1 MRRRSFLGGAAI
13 VGLTSASAGFGFVT
27 NAFAATTKG
36 KVMSDNPLL
45 QEWKT
50 PFGTPPFSQIKP
62 QHFVP
67 AFDASFKAHKAE
79 LAAIANN
86 KAVPTFDNVFTAM
99 EKSGADLTRVSYVF
113 SHLTSAN
120 TNEELQKIEGDMSS
134 KLSAHFSSISQDPA
148 LFSKV
153 KAIYDKRNSL
163 KLNSDQIRLV
173 ETQYKSFVRGGAL
186 LSQADKEAIAKI
198 DEQLAQK
205 QVKFDQNVLAGQS
218 TFYVPL
224 TKEEDFAGLNDSQ
237 IDAAKAAVKE
247 RNIKDALGAITL
259 SRSSFEPFL
268 TNSTRRDLRE
278 KVQKGWMSVGSTFG
292 PDNRGLIK
300 EIVDLRTQRAKIM
313 GFKSFAHYELDS
325 KMAKNPENAMA
336 TMNAVWTA
344 SLATAKKERAMLQDM
359 AQKEGLQGELKS
371 WDWWHYAEKVRKAK
385 YDIDESETKPYF
397 ELSNMIKAIH
407 YNAGRLF
414 GLKFVPRKDLPVWH
428 PDVVSYEVF
437 DKAGKSV
444 AIWYG
449 DFYTRPSKQSG
460 AWMSSLRDQQKL
472 IGDVKAIVFNVCN
485 YTKPSKGKPTL
496 LSWDDAETLFHEFGH
511 ALHGMLSNVYYP
523 SQSGTN
529 VLRDFVE
536 FPSQIME
543 HWLPTQ
549 EILGR
554 FALHYQT
561 KKPIP
566 QPLVDKIL
574 AAKNFNEGWRT
585 SEYMMAAIMDMK
597 MHMIE
602 NSAPS
607 DIDAWEK
614 EILDGIG
621 AIPEI
626 VVRYRPGYF
635 KHTFSGGYSAGYYSY
650 IWAAVLE
657 TDAFNAFK
665 EAGNVYDVKTAER
678 LKKYI
683 FSSGGTKDP
692 MDLYIAFRG
701 RAPKVDALIE
711 YRGLNG

>member
-1 MRRRSFLGGAAI
+1 
-13 VGLTSASAGFGFVT
+13 
-27 NAFAATTKG
+27 
-36 KVMSDNPLL
+36 
-45 QEWKT
+45 
-50 PFGTPPFSQIKP
+50 
-62 QHFVP
+62 
-67 AFDASFKAHKAE
+67 
-79 LAAIANN
+79 
-86 KAVPTFDNVFTAM
+86 
-99 EKSGADLTRVSYVF
+99 
-113 SHLTSAN
+113 
-120 TNEELQKIEGDMSS
+120 
-134 KLSAHFSSISQDPA
+134 
-148 LFSKV
+148 
-153 KAIYDKRNSL
+153 
-163 KLNSDQIRLV
+163 
-173 ETQYKSFVRGGAL
+173 
-186 LSQADKEAIAKI
+186 
-198 DEQLAQK
+198 
-205 QVKFDQNVLAGQS
+205 
-218 TFYVPL
+218 
-224 TKEEDFAGLNDSQ
+224 
-237 IDAAKAAVKE
+237 
-247 RNIKDALGAITL
+247 
-259 SRSSFEPFL
+259 
-268 TNSTRRDLRE
+268 LRE

-336 TMNAVWTA
+336 TMNAVWAA
-344 SLATAKKERAMLQDM
+344 SLATAKKERAMLQEM

-414 GLKFVPRKDLPVWH
+414 GLKFVPRKDLPIWH

-554 FALHYQT
+554 FALHYET

-602 NSAPS
+602 GTAPS

-665 EAGNVYDVKTAER
+665 ETGNVYDVKTAER

-711 YRGLNG
+711 YRGLKG

>member
-27 NAFAATTKG
+27 NAIAATKG
-36 KVMSDNPLL
+36 KIMSDNPLL

-50 PFGTPPFSQIKP
+50 PFGTPPFAQIKP
-62 QHFVP
+62 QHFLP
-67 AFDASFKAHKAE
+67 AFEASFKAHKEE

-113 SHLTSAN
+113 SHLTSSN
-120 TNEELQKIEGDMSS
+120 TNEELQKIEGDISS
-134 KLSAHFSSISQDPA
+134 KLSSHFSSISQDPA
-148 LFSKV
+148 LFKKV
-153 KAIYDKRNSL
+153 KAIYDKRKSL

-186 LSQADKEAIAKI
+186 LSQTDKDAIAKI
-198 DEQLAQK
+198 DSQLAEK

-268 TNSTRRDLRE
+268 TNSTNRDLRE

-300 EIVDLRTQRAKIM
+300 EIIDLRTQRAKIM

-336 TMNAVWTA
+336 TMNAVWNA

-414 GLKFVPRKDLPVWH
+414 GLKFVPRKDLPIWH
-428 PDVVSYEVF
+428 QDVVSYEVF

-554 FALHYQT
+554 FALHYET

-602 NSAPS
+602 NSAPA
-607 DIDAWEK
+607 DIDIWEK

-665 EAGNVYDVKTAER
+665 EAGNVYDVKTAAR

-711 YRGLNG
+711 YRGLKG

>member
-1 MRRRSFLGGAAI
+1 
-13 VGLTSASAGFGFVT
+13 
-27 NAFAATTKG
+27 
-36 KVMSDNPLL
+36 
-45 QEWKT
+45 
-50 PFGTPPFSQIKP
+50 
-62 QHFVP
+62 
-67 AFDASFKAHKAE
+67 
-79 LAAIANN
+79 
-86 KAVPTFDNVFTAM
+86 
-99 EKSGADLTRVSYVF
+99 
-113 SHLTSAN
+113 
-120 TNEELQKIEGDMSS
+120 
-134 KLSAHFSSISQDPA
+134 
-148 LFSKV
+148 
-153 KAIYDKRNSL
+153 
-163 KLNSDQIRLV
+163 
-173 ETQYKSFVRGGAL
+173 
-186 LSQADKEAIAKI
+186 
-198 DEQLAQK
+198 
-205 QVKFDQNVLAGQS
+205 
-218 TFYVPL
+218 
-224 TKEEDFAGLNDSQ
+224 
-237 IDAAKAAVKE
+237 
-247 RNIKDALGAITL
+247 
-259 SRSSFEPFL
+259 
-268 TNSTRRDLRE
+268 
-278 KVQKGWMSVGSTFG
+278 
-292 PDNRGLIK
+292 
-300 EIVDLRTQRAKIM
+300 
-313 GFKSFAHYELDS
+313 
-325 KMAKNPENAMA
+325 
-336 TMNAVWTA
+336 
-344 SLATAKKERAMLQDM
+344 
-359 AQKEGLQGELKS
+359 
-371 WDWWHYAEKVRKAK
+371 
-385 YDIDESETKPYF
+385 
-397 ELSNMIKAIH
+397 MIKAIH

-414 GLKFVPRKDLPVWH
+414 GLKFVPRKDLPIWH

-554 FALHYQT
+554 FALHYET

-602 NSAPS
+602 GTAPS

-665 EAGNVYDVKTAER
+665 ETGNVYDVKTAER

-711 YRGLNG
+711 YRGLKG